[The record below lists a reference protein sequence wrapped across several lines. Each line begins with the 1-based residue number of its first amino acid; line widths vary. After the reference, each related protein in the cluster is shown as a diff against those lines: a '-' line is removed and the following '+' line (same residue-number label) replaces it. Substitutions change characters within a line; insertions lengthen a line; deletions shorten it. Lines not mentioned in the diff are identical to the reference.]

1 MASTKDKT
9 ELPEIPGFRMLRTL
23 GRGGMA
29 QVYLALQESMDR
41 EVAIKV
47 MLSALH
53 VDDSFSERF
62 LREARI
68 SAKLSHPNIVSV
80 YDVGVANGM
89 HYLAMEYLPG
99 GDLKD
104 RIRKGLAIKDSLRIM
119 REIAG
124 ALDFAH
130 KKGFVH
136 RDIKPENILFSQ
148 TGAAVLSDFGIARAS
163 DGGTHLTATGSIVG
177 TPHYMSPE
185 QAQGKPVDGRSDLYS
200 LGIVFYQMLTGKVPF
215 EGDSALSIGI
225 KHIRDP
231 IPELPKRATPYQP
244 FLARMLAKNPD
255 ERWQTGADVVR
266 ALEIMELEGEE
277 QGSATIAAT
286 VISAEA
292 VDAKT
297 ELLQTGAGGKKSRSP
312 MILFGLLLIAGLAGG
327 AWFYTNGKI
336 PGIAAPQEE
345 KPVVAETHTASKPER
360 IASLLSAARK
370 DLAAKRY
377 MKPENRN
384 AYDKYRAVLSL
395 DAANPD
401 ALSGMRAIGDAFI
414 ASARTKIKRSKLDAA
429 AADLARSRQVDDK
442 NPELAVAEGELAA
455 AQKKITASRE
465 AARKQQAARAE
476 QERRATEARQRQE
489 KVAAERQAKIGGYV
503 HDVNAYLDPI
513 RLTEARVKRAFD
525 AYQSAHRLAPNDPSV
540 RQLPEKIASG
550 YQVLADDQR
559 AAKHWDRARKLVQ
572 EGLQVL
578 PDHRGLR
585 TLSARIDDDEAN
597 APKVRR
603 TFGGF

>member
-1 MASTKDKT
+1 MASTKHKA
-9 ELPEIPGFRMLRTL
+9 ELPEIPGFRVLRTL

-29 QVYLALQESMDR
+29 QVYLALQESIDR

-53 VDDSFSERF
+53 VDESFSERF

-104 RIRKGLAIKDSLRIM
+104 RIRKGLPIRDSLRIL

-130 KKGFVH
+130 TKGFVH

-231 IPELPKRATPYQP
+231 IPELPARATPYQP

-266 ALEIMELEGEE
+266 ALEIMEMEGEE

-292 VDAKT
+292 VDART
-297 ELLQTGAGGKKSRSP
+297 EVLQTGAGGKKSRAP
-312 MILFGLLLIAGLAGG
+312 LVLFALVLLAGLVGG
-327 AWFYTNGKI
+327 AWYYMNGKI
-336 PGIAAPQEE
+336 PGLGVSSARAPVAAAPQ
-345 KPVVAETHTASKPER
+345 TASKPER
-360 IASLLSAARK
+360 IASLLAAARK
-370 DLAAKRY
+370 DLDAKRY
-377 MKPENRN
+377 MRPENRN

-414 ASARTKIKRSKLDAA
+414 ARARTRIHKSKLDAA
-429 AADLARSRQVDDK
+429 GADLARSRQVDEK
-442 NPELAVAEGELAA
+442 NPELAVAEAELAA
-455 AQKKITASRE
+455 ARKTISERRA
-465 AARKQQAARAE
+465 AARKQDAARAE
-476 QERRATEARQRQE
+476 QKRRANEARLRHE
-489 KVAAERQAKIGGYV
+489 KIAAERQARIKGFIN
-503 HDVNAYLDPI
+503 DVSAYLDPI
-513 RLTEARVKRAFD
+513 RLSETRVKRAYE
-525 AYQSAHRLAPNDPSV
+525 AYQSAYRIAPNDPSV
-540 RQLPEKIASG
+540 RRLPEKIADG
-550 YQVLADDQR
+550 YQILADDQR
-559 AAKHWDRARKLVQ
+559 AARHWDRARRLVQ
-572 EGLQVL
+572 AGLAVL

>member
-1 MASTKDKT
+1 METSKDKP
-9 ELPEIPGFRMLRTL
+9 ELPEIPGFRVLRTL

-80 YDVGVANGM
+80 YDVGVADGM

-104 RIRKGLAIKDSLRIM
+104 RIRKGLPIKDSLRIM
-119 REIAG
+119 KEIAG

-200 LGIVFYQMLTGKVPF
+200 LGIVFYQMLTGKIPF

-231 IPELPKRATPYQP
+231 IPDLPERVAPYQP

-266 ALEIMELEGEE
+266 ALEIMEIEGEE
-277 QGSATIAAT
+277 AGSATIAAT
-286 VISAEA
+286 IVSAGA
-292 VDAKT
+292 IDAKT
-297 ELLQTGAGGKKSRSP
+297 EILQSGVRERKSRAP
-312 MILFGLLLIAGLAGG
+312 LAIFGLVLIAALAFGGYLAMRGKIPGLAGG
-327 AWFYTNGKI
+327 VPAQK
-336 PGIAAPQEE
+336 PAPA
-345 KPVVAETHTASKPER
+345 VATTGNSAR
-360 IASLLSAARK
+360 IVSLLAAADRDMK
-370 DLAAKRY
+370 VKHY
-377 MKPENRN
+377 MAPADAN
-384 AYDKYRAVLSL
+384 AYDEYRAVLSL
-395 DAANPD
+395 DAANPR
-401 ALSGMRAIGDAFI
+401 ALAGMRAIGNALI
-414 ASARTKIKRSKLDAA
+414 ARAQVEIKDGKFDTAT
-429 AADLARSRQVDDK
+429 ADLARSRQVDDK
-442 NPELAVAEGELAA
+442 NPELAAAE
-455 AQKKITASRE
+455 AQLSAV
-465 AARKQQAARAE
+465 RK
-476 QERRATEARQRQE
+476 
-489 KVAAERQAKIGGYV
+489 KVAAVRASTRDEEARRASEIRQRAEKAAQERQAKLNSLLDEANG
-503 HDVNAYLDPI
+503 YLDSE
-513 RLTEARVKRAFD
+513 RLTESRVARAYGS
-525 AYQSAHRLAPNDPSV
+525 YQSAHRLAPGNPSV
-540 RQLPEKIASG
+540 GRLPERIADA
-550 YQVLADDQR
+550 YQILADDQR
-559 AAKHWDRARKLVQ
+559 AAKHWDAAKRLVNA
-572 EGLQVL
+572 GLRIL

-585 TLSARIDDDEAN
+585 TLSARIDDEKAAA
-597 APKVRR
+597 APTVRR